1 MIHFLVLDRAWLG
14 RLHGVKKLKLHK
26 QNDLDTKKKPR
37 KIQGKIAAVRFMTV
51 YLLQLRYEVREKK
64 ESGKPTRQTDWP
76 MAANQ
81 SIVFEDSR
89 GAKEKVLLENL
100 DKRRNCQKDE
110 GQLNHFLPLTSEFM
124 TPLLSKVSIGCLEM
138 PPDWCRKAG
147 GRASLFQSLKKA
159 AGCRARKE
167 KKRLS
172 KANRKGLKSKK
183 NFC

>member
-124 TPLLSKVSIGCLEM
+124 TPPIQGFHLVFGDAAGLMQKSWWKSFLVSIFKKS
-138 PPDWCRKAG
+138 CRVQSTQRKKGFQKQTEKA
-147 GRASLFQSLKKA
+147 
-159 AGCRARKE
+159 
-167 KKRLS
+167 
-172 KANRKGLKSKK
+172 
-183 NFC
+183 

>member
-124 TPLLSKVSIGCLEM
+124 TPPIQGFHLVFGDAAGLMQKSWWKSFLVSI
-138 PPDWCRKAG
+138 
-147 GRASLFQSLKKA
+147 FKKA

>member
-1 MIHFLVLDRAWLG
+1 MVWRNWSCTNKTIWTQR
-14 RLHGVKKLKLHK
+14 KSQEKYKEKLQLW
-26 QNDLDTKKKPR
+26 DLWR
-37 KIQGKIAAVRFMTV
+37 
-51 YLLQLRYEVREKK
+51 YLLGLRYEVREKK

-124 TPLLSKVSIGCLEM
+124 TPPIQGFHLVFGDAAGLMQKSWWKSFLVSIFKKS
-138 PPDWCRKAG
+138 CRV
-147 GRASLFQSLKKA
+147 QSTQ
-159 AGCRARKE
+159 R